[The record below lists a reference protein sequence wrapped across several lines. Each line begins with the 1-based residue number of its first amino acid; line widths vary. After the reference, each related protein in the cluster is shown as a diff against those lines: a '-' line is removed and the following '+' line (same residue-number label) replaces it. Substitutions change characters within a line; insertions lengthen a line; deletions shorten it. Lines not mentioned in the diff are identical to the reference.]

1 MYIVLVGAYYAFVTK
16 FADPRENTKRK
27 TMMLATWNEG
37 NDPTSYIIEEL
48 NVTKTVQYI
57 EELNKNPE
65 TGVQVRMIHVMT
77 HAIAIGLYKIRK
89 DIGRIQFGFFKHS
102 KKIGLSA
109 MIDTE
114 QGFQIPI
121 TFWDAHNM
129 TLVEFAKLYDEL
141 ENKVKKQ

>member
-1 MYIVLVGAYYAFVTK
+1 
-16 FADPRENTKRK
+16 
-27 TMMLATWNEG
+27 
-37 NDPTSYIIEEL
+37 
-48 NVTKTVQYI
+48 
-57 EELNKNPE
+57 
-65 TGVQVRMIHVMT
+65 MIHVMT